1 MKNLFIAL
9 FATTL
14 LFACGPAGENGAIP
28 EDLAG
33 KRSYLTELR
42 NQHADLEQQIQKLE
56 EEIETMSPDSL
67 TQVRAVTVDT
77 ASRGDFMHYVEIQGS
92 VQSDDLVNVTA
103 EVAGIITNMPV
114 EEGQNVNR
122 GQLIAKVDLEQ
133 VNKQI
138 AEIEKS
144 LELAKE
150 VFERQERLWNQK
162 IGSEIQFLQAKN
174 NKERL
179 EKSLETAKFQL
190 SKANVYA
197 PISGVVEVK
206 HLKAGEMASPGMP
219 ILTILNTAN
228 VKVVAEVPENYIGAV
243 KKGEKVSIRIPALN
257 QELDAP
263 ISLVG
268 RTINP
273 ANRTFAVEV
282 DLRNSS
288 GMLKPNLLAN
298 MKINDYTEKDV
309 VTVPMEM
316 VQQEA
321 SGQSFV
327 FIVGKSEKGKAIAQK
342 VLVKTGKAF
351 EGNIIVEEGLKGDE
365 ILIDKGARFVSD
377 QEPIKVEMEG

>member
-9 FATTL
+9 FAATF
-14 LFACGPAGENGAIP
+14 LFACGPAGEKTEAP

-33 KRSYLTELR
+33 KRTLLTELR
-42 NQHADLEQQIQKLE
+42 KQHADLESQIATLE
-56 EEIETMSPDSL
+56 EEISAMSPDAE
-67 TQVRAVTVDT
+67 QKVRAVTVDT
-77 ASRGDFMHYVEIQGS
+77 AMRGDFMHFVEIQGS

-103 EVAGIITNMPV
+103 EVPGIITSMPV

-122 GQLIAKVDLEQ
+122 GQLIAKIDLEQ

-190 SKANVYA
+190 SKGNIYA

-219 ILTILNTAN
+219 IVTILNTSK
-228 VKVVAEVPENYIGAV
+228 VKIVAEVPETYLTSV
-243 KKGEKVSIRIPALN
+243 KKGEKVTVDIPALN
-257 QELDAP
+257 KIIEAP
-263 ISLVG
+263 VSLVG

-282 DLRNSS
+282 NLNNPT
-288 GMLKPNLLAN
+288 GLLKPNLLAN
-298 MKINDYTEKDV
+298 VKLNDYTEKNV

-321 SGQSFV
+321 NGQSFIFV
-327 FIVGKSEKGKAIAQK
+327 VGQSESGKAIAKK
-342 VLVKTGKAF
+342 VLVETGKAF
-351 EGNIIVEEGLKGDE
+351 EGNIIVTKGLEGKE
-365 ILIDKGARFVSD
+365 VLIDKGARFVSD
-377 QEPIKVEMEG
+377 KEQIKIETEG

>member
-14 LFACGPAGENGAIP
+14 LFACGPAGNNGEAP

-33 KRSYLTELR
+33 KRAFLKELR
-42 NQHADLEQQIQKLE
+42 NQHADLENQIKELE
-56 EEIETMSPDSL
+56 DEIEEMSPDSL
-67 TQVRAVTVDT
+67 QQVRAVTVDT
-77 ASRGDFMHYVEIQGS
+77 ASRGDFMHFVEIQGS

-103 EVAGIITNMPV
+103 EVAGIISSMPV

-122 GQLIAKVDLEQ
+122 GQLIAKIDLEQ

-144 LELAKE
+144 LELAKD
-150 VFERQERLWNQK
+150 VFERQQRLWNQK
-162 IGSEIQFLQAKN
+162 IGSEMQFLQAKN

-190 SKANVYA
+190 SKANIYA
-197 PISGVVEVK
+197 PISGVIEMK
-206 HLKAGEMASPGMP
+206 HLKAGEMAGPGMP
-219 ILTILNTAN
+219 IVTILNTAK
-228 VKVVAEVPENYIGAV
+228 VKVVAEVPENYITAIN
-243 KKGEKVSIRIPALN
+243 KGEKVSINIPALN
-257 QELDAP
+257 QEFEAP
-263 ISLVG
+263 VSLVG

-273 ANRTFAVEV
+273 ANRTFSVEV
-282 DLRNSS
+282 NLRNPK
-288 GMLKPNLLAN
+288 GLLKPNLLAN

-309 VTVPMEM
+309 VIVPMEM

-327 FIVGKSEKGKAIAQK
+327 FVVGKSANGKSIAQK

-351 EGNIIVEEGLKGDE
+351 EGKIIVEDGLKGDE